1 MNAVDIVQL
10 NLFLAELADA
20 CVIARDHRAE
30 EAIRHTLERQ
40 PDAAYLLVQRVMQLE
55 SALCGACAAASGVAR
70 EPRAADASEDRGPT
84 GERGRRDP
92 WWRQPN
98 AGFAGTA
105 FLIRSTEY
113 LLGDRP

>member
-20 CVIARDHRAE
+20 RVVERDRRAE
-30 EAIRHTLERQ
+30 EAIRRMLERQ
-40 PDAAYLLVQRVMQLE
+40 PDAAYLLVQRVMHLE
-55 SALCGACAAASGVAR
+55 SALCGARTAPPGAADDSRVPDASGN
-70 EPRAADASEDRGPT
+70 PAATA
-84 GERGRRDP
+84 ERRQRDP